1 MEPKSILKAYLSLNP
16 EYGRILYKSDQRNNL
31 RNPIYLLH
39 NGYVDNTPLMQ
50 ILAKDIMFCGYT
62 LQEIS
67 SDNYLV
73 SDSIDYDKL
82 NHILLYEYGLRVD
95 TSLYFTCHRLFR
107 LMRYVEKHTS
117 EKFREAVF
125 AREQVEKQF
134 RQELLQMFTDCCNG
148 RPPRLDSNPAF
159 TEIDFGKFTAVLY
172 NRYHI
177 HLSQFERRQLN
188 TVESILSHIIFRLR
202 NGGRIYPRFSSSHK
216 KI

>member
-1 MEPKSILKAYLSLNP
+1 MLPKSIITPYLSFNP

-31 RNPIYLLH
+31 RNPIYLLR

-50 ILAKDIMFCGYT
+50 ILAKDILFCGYAF
-62 LQEIS
+62 QEIS

-73 SDSIDYDKL
+73 SDNIDYDKL
-82 NHILLYEYGLRVD
+82 NHILLYEYDLRLD
-95 TSLYFTCHRLFR
+95 TSSYFTCHRLFR

-117 EKFREAVF
+117 EEYREAVF

-134 RQELLQMFTDCCNG
+134 RQELLQMITDCCNG
-148 RPPRLDSNPAF
+148 RAPRLDSNPAF
-159 TEIDFGKFTAVLY
+159 TEIDFGKFTEALY
-172 NRYHI
+172 CKYHI

-202 NGGRIYPRFSSSHK
+202 DGGGI
-216 KI
+216 